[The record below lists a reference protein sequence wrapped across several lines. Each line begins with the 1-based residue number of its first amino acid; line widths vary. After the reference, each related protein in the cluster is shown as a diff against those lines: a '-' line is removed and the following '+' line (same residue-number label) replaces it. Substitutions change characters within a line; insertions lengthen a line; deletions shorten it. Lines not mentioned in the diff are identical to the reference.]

1 MKAIKAITENDP
13 GSDPTAVVPSDAP
26 IATRNQKI
34 RITTPGKTDP
44 CVLLDR
50 LVGVVSNQEL
60 SFEEIKRERLEKQ

>member
-26 IATRNQKI
+26 LATQDQKI
-34 RITTPGKTDP
+34 RITTPSKPDP

-50 LVGVVSNQEL
+50 LVGVASNQAL
-60 SFEEIKRERLEKQ
+60 SLEEIKRERLE